1 MQIAVTG
8 QKGLSSEMMKRLLII
23 GIGLAVQVA
32 VIVFLL
38 ISLRHPAP
46 RSITFAAVPNDP
58 TACSI
63 VKFEPFTDAWLKG
76 FQQGSIVHSAQNS
89 SQILNCA
96 TLTGSL
102 RVSSE
107 AMKVGL
113 FGRETLLN
121 GSSTFPLGQETLLNV
136 SPTFPP
142 IDFTIVALVSILTLI
157 FDIAGITIFLRA
169 QDRPTARITYG
180 LFYTTSLMFSILI
193 AYGYDYQWINL
204 LTFFLVMMIR
214 GLSTTFVCLFP
225 RPVDWQ
231 DGRRRAR
238 LLPYIPLAIA
248 LLIILCSP
256 LALILPPPQGH
267 GLFIIATI
275 YNIVC
280 LIVVVWVLFWGLRNV
295 SRNERQFARMIVLGV
310 VFLLFPLMFALSI
323 IQLDNVAQVSLTR
336 LIFVPLLALPII
348 CDYALFRHQLVGTTS
363 LISRKV
369 IRGLLWLLLASLF
382 VFPSII
388 LLHSVKDIGIPQGE
402 VRDYIFAGI
411 LVVSLLLFPLIWGKV
426 RDVGDQV
433 LYHDFYQYNRSLR
446 ELSAAL
452 TRLQGLD
459 QICSFVLPRL
469 TTLLNASDTALL
481 VRSMRQENLAT
492 TTSGNS
498 LDVFP
503 SWSLYRQP
511 TTLASLTK
519 ERLVGVAQLA
529 LTHLQQPTQEPLIL
543 DNILLLG
550 LYDGDTLNG
559 FLCLGPKKNIEPYD
573 RQDMSFLATLVAQ
586 LSVLVVNNRYL
597 SQAQADAQKLSAL
610 NHRVVSAQEDERK
623 HLALE
628 LHDEALQQAMLL
640 VRQLSDA
647 STMTEVAEAMPLA
660 RSLVTSLRQTCLEL
674 RPPLLDELG
683 LEEALHWL
691 AQDIGKRGKLHITV
705 SCKGL
710 RGKRP
715 SASVELALYRV
726 AQEALTNAVKHANA
740 HTVVIR
746 LHQRL
751 CGESSLLICD
761 DGRGFQR
768 RSIQAEHFGLASMH
782 ERMEAIGGRIH
793 VRTNPGRGVA
803 IRATYAQPGEIA
815 TAQEEQQ
822 EAIR

>member
-1 MQIAVTG
+1 MQIAVIG
-8 QKGLSSEMMKRLLII
+8 QKSFNSETMKRLLII
-23 GIGLAVQVA
+23 GVGLAVQVA

-38 ISLRHPAP
+38 ISLQKPAP
-46 RSITFAAVPNDP
+46 RSVTFTAVPGDP
-58 TACSI
+58 TACRI
-63 VKFEPFTDAWLKG
+63 VKFEPFTEAWLKG
-76 FQQGSIVHSAQNS
+76 FRQGSIVHAVHNPAQV
-89 SQILNCA
+89 LNCA

-102 RVSSE
+102 RVSSKSLE
-107 AMKVGL
+107 EGPT
-113 FGRETLLN
+113 GSEYLLH
-121 GSSTFPLGQETLLNV
+121 V

-142 IDFTIVALVSILTLI
+142 ADFTTIALISILTLI
-157 FDIAGITIFLRA
+157 FDAAGIAIFIRA
-169 QDRPTARITYG
+169 QDRPTARVTYA
-180 LFYTTSLMFSILI
+180 LFYTTSLMFSVFI
-193 AYGYDYQWINL
+193 AYGYDYLWINI
-204 LTFFLVMMIR
+204 LTLFLTMLIR

-225 RPVDWQ
+225 RPVNWQ
-231 DGRRRAR
+231 DGRQRAR
-238 LLPYIPLAIA
+238 LLPYLPFAIA

-256 LALILPPPQGH
+256 LVLILPLPQAH
-267 GLFIIATI
+267 GLFIVAFI
-275 YNIVC
+275 YNLVC

-295 SRNERQFARMIVLGV
+295 SRNERQLARMIVVGV
-310 VFLLFPLMFALSI
+310 VFLLSPLALALNIIQFDNTTQISLARLIVFPL
-323 IQLDNVAQVSLTR
+323 
-336 LIFVPLLALPII
+336 FVLPIV
-348 CDYALFRHQLVGTTS
+348 CDYALFRHQLLGTTS
-363 LISRKV
+363 LISRRV
-369 IRGLLWLLLASLF
+369 IRVLLWLLLASLF

-388 LLHSVKDIGIPQGE
+388 LLHSVRDIGIPQGE

-459 QICSFVLPRL
+459 QICSFILPRL

-481 VRSMRQENLAT
+481 VRTMRQENLAT

-498 LDVFP
+498 QDVFP

-511 TTLASLTK
+511 TTSASLTK
-519 ERLVGVAQLA
+519 ERLIGVAQLA

-550 LYDGDTLNG
+550 LYDGEMLNG

-647 STMTEVAEAMPLA
+647 GTMTEVAEAMPLA

-691 AQDIGKRGKLHITV
+691 AQDTGKRGKLHITV

-710 RGKRP
+710 RGKRL

-726 AQEALTNAVKHANA
+726 AQEALTNVVKHANA
-740 HTVVIR
+740 HTVAIR
-746 LHQRL
+746 LHQRP

-768 RSIQAEHFGLASMH
+768 QSIQAEHFGLASMH
-782 ERMEAIGGRIH
+782 ERMVAIGGRMH

-803 IRATYAQPGEIA
+803 IRVTYAQPGEIA
-815 TAQEEQQ
+815 VIAQEERQ
-822 EAIR
+822 EAVR